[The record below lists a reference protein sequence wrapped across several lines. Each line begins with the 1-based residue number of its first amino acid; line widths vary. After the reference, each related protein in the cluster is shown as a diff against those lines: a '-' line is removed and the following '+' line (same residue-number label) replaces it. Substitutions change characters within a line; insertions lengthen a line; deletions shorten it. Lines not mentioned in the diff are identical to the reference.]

1 MITQDE
7 TDNLILGVIK
17 TLLDVSPL
25 YGNIVMNLTREMNLL
40 APHPLA
46 LKWQNH
52 RWYLVINPARL
63 TENFKIGRASCRERV

>member
-1 MITQDE
+1 MIPQDE
-7 TDNLILGVIK
+7 TDNLILGGIK

-46 LKWQNH
+46 LKW
-52 RWYLVINPARL
+52 
-63 TENFKIGRASCRERV
+63 